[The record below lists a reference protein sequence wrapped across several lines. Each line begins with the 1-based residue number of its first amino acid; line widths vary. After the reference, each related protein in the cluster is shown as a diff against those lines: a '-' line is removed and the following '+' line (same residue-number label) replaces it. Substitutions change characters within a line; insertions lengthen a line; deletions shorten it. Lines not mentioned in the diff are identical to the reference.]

1 MFDLNKFWE
10 TFNAEMRSQF
20 NEVSYNAW
28 FKNTK
33 PVSFNKG
40 TRELV
45 ISVQTPVAKG
55 YWEQNISANLIQSAY
70 AYAGIDV
77 YPVFVVQQGGEKRS
91 ERMVEPQKKESQPV
105 RTTGPEP
112 VSAGFNRDLHLNE
125 KYTFDNFIQGEGNK
139 LAAGAALAV
148 ADSPGTFY
156 NPLFIFGASGWARPT

>member
-70 AYAGIDV
+70 AYAGIDG
-77 YPVFVVQQGGEKRS
+77 YPVCVVQQ
-91 ERMVEPQKKESQPV
+91 
-105 RTTGPEP
+105 
-112 VSAGFNRDLHLNE
+112 
-125 KYTFDNFIQGEGNK
+125 
-139 LAAGAALAV
+139 
-148 ADSPGTFY
+148 
-156 NPLFIFGASGWARPT
+156 